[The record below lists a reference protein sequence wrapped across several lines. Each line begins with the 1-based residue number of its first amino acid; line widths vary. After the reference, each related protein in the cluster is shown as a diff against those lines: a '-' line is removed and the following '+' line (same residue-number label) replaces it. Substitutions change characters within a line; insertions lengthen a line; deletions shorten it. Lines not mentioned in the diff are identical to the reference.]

1 MENLLDAILNMFKS
15 DEIRK
20 VVISK
25 PSAKSLEYKKISAE
39 KKALTTKSL
48 NSQRLRFFTRM
59 LVREKS
65 QNVCINCL
73 LLGSSS

>member
-39 KKALTTKSL
+39 K
-48 NSQRLRFFTRM
+48 RH
-59 LVREKS
+59 
-65 QNVCINCL
+65 L
-73 LLGSSS
+73 LPNR